1 MNLREKFIWN
11 IIVMFSMSVLLW
23 NGWQQFNKHTE
34 VDKAYKKFINEEVG
48 TDKELQNMVSDLE
61 ENLNARQNLKFK
73 PKENP
78 LDLTRVII
86 LDGEIS
92 SRGVKGIE
100 CSGIITDKD
109 GGIET
114 ICTYRATRYVVA
126 VGDSIGGGVV
136 SDISSNK
143 VYIKKNK
150 EDIVL
155 EIY

>member
-1 MNLREKFIWN
+1 MI
-11 IIVMFSMSVLLW
+11 LW
-23 NGWQQFNKHTE
+23 NAWTQYSNHSNIS
-34 VDKAYKKFINEEVG
+34 KAYRKYKNEKVG
-48 TDKELQNMVSDLE
+48 SDKELQSMVSILE
-61 ENLNARQNLKFK
+61 NNLSDRRSIKFK
-73 PKENP
+73 TKVNP
-78 LDLTRVII
+78 FEITKVIPI
-86 LDGEIS
+86 DGNLV